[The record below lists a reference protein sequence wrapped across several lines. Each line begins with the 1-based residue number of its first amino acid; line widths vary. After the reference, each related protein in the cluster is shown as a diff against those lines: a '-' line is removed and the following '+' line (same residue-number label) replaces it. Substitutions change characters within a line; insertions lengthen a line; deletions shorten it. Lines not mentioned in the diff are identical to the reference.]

1 MQTGRLA
8 VTIDNRLVPALPLV
22 LVTALISLNF
32 SIFFVGFIA
41 SDDGIYVAAARAW
54 SSPVTALPTDH
65 WGFRYPVLWP
75 IAALEHLVVSPP
87 PIAYALLPLA
97 FSIALGSAV
106 VWFVGANIGGR
117 GALAAALLL
126 STLPLAVIQSSI
138 INVDV
143 IETLFLFLSL
153 AWFVSAARASTG
165 RAGWLLFSGL
175 ALGGALLTRETA
187 YGFLIVYGLLWLSGA
202 WFPRK
207 HSLWVLV
214 GALLVI
220 GAEMGYYV
228 AHGESPLYRFFA
240 IAGSHGTVQL
250 STADF
255 SSGTGNASDNRWLAP
270 IAALLLNQEFTL
282 LFYAAALALVWLRF
296 ENSSTATD
304 GRILRV
310 FLFAALVYFVW
321 LGYSGAVRPLPRY
334 FLFLAVVAVIPI
346 ALLIQRTRFTGSAM
360 LAVAGLVAA
369 NYLALAVEN
378 IHPRFAANQVALL
391 ADTAD
396 QPIVAEPETASRAR
410 QIARFRRSPNQ
421 GLIVA
426 KPPAAAPFM
435 VVSIGGKPDAV
446 PLNQGTVGGA
456 AVPRLVQAIEPPQ
469 LLIGRLLDLTG
480 LAALLTPSQY
490 QWLAVRNPRVLVF
503 QIAAQP
509 Q

>member
-1 MQTGRLA
+1 M
-8 VTIDNRLVPALPLV
+8 PALALV
-22 LVTALISLNF
+22 LVTFLVILNF
-32 SIFFVGFIA
+32 QVFFVGFIA

-54 SSPVTALPTDH
+54 SSPVNPLPSHH
-65 WGFRYPVLWP
+65 WGFRYPALWP
-75 IAALEHLVVSPP
+75 IAALEHLIDSPP
-87 PIAYALLPLA
+87 PLAYALLPLA
-97 FSIALGSAV
+97 FSIALGTAV

-126 STLPLAVIQSSI
+126 STLPLVVVQSSI

-153 AWFVSAARASTG
+153 AWFVTAARVSAARRT
-165 RAGWLLFSGL
+165 GWLFFSGL

-207 HSLWVLV
+207 HYGWVLV

-228 AHGESPLYRFFA
+228 AHGESPLYRFFT
-240 IAGSHGTVQL
+240 IAGSHGTIHL

-255 SSGTGNASDNRWLAP
+255 SSDLGNASDNRWLAP

-282 LFYAAALALVWLRF
+282 LFYAAALALAWLRF
-296 ENSSTATD
+296 ENRSTATD
-304 GRILRV
+304 ARILRV

-321 LGYSGAVRPLPRY
+321 LGYSGAIRPLPRY
-334 FLFLAVVAVIPI
+334 FLFAAVVAVIPI
-346 ALLIQRTRFTGSAM
+346 ALLVQRTRFTGSAM
-360 LAVAGLVAA
+360 LAVAVLVAA

-396 QPIVAEPETASRAR
+396 QPIVTDPETASRAR

-421 GLIVA
+421 GLITVE
-426 KPPAAAPFM
+426 PPAAPPFV
-435 VVSIGGKPDAV
+435 VVSIGGDHNPDAV

-456 AVPRLVQAIEPPQ
+456 AVSRLVQEIEPPQ

-490 QWLAVRNPRVLVF
+490 RWLAVRNPRVLVF
-503 QIAAQP
+503 KIDAKP

>member
-1 MQTGRLA
+1 V
-8 VTIDNRLVPALPLV
+8 VTNDSRVIQALVLV
-22 LVTALISLNF
+22 LVTSLIILNF
-32 SIFFVGFIA
+32 CIFFVGFIA

-54 SSPVTALPTDH
+54 SSPVNPLPTSHGD
-65 WGFRYPVLWP
+65 FRYPILWP
-75 IAALEHLVVSPP
+75 LAALEHLVAGPP

-97 FSIALGSAV
+97 FSIALGIAV

-117 GALAAALLL
+117 AALAAALLL

-153 AWFVSAARASTG
+153 AWFVAAARASTAH
-165 RAGWLLFSGL
+165 RTGWLFFSGL

-187 YGFLIVYGLLWLSGA
+187 YGFLIVYGLFWLSGA
-202 WFPRK
+202 WLPRQ
-207 HSLWVLV
+207 HYLWVLI

-220 GAEMGYYV
+220 GPEMGYYV
-228 AHGESPLYRFFA
+228 AHGESPLYRFFT
-240 IAGSHGTVQL
+240 IAGSHGTIHL

-255 SSGTGNASDNRWLAP
+255 PSGTGNVSDNRWLAP

-282 LFYAAALALVWLRF
+282 LFYAAALALAWLRF
-296 ENSSTATD
+296 ENSLTATD

-310 FLFAALVYFVW
+310 FLFAAVVYFVW
-321 LGYSGAVRPLPRY
+321 LGYGGAIRPLPRY
-334 FLFLAVVAVIPI
+334 FLFPAVVAVIPI
-346 ALLIQRTRFTGSAM
+346 ALLVQRTRFTGRAM

-369 NYLALAVEN
+369 NYLGLAVEN

-396 QPIVAEPETASRAR
+396 QPIVTDPETASRAR
-410 QIARFRRSPNQ
+410 QIASFRRSPNQ
-421 GLIVA
+421 GLIAVT
-426 KPPAAAPFM
+426 PPEAPPFM
-435 VVSIGGKPDAV
+435 VVSIAGDRNPDAL
-446 PLNQGTVGGA
+446 PLTQGAG
-456 AVPRLVQAIEPPQ
+456 VPRLILELQPPK
-469 LLIGRLLDLTG
+469 LLIGHLLDLTG

-503 QIAAQP
+503 QIDAKP